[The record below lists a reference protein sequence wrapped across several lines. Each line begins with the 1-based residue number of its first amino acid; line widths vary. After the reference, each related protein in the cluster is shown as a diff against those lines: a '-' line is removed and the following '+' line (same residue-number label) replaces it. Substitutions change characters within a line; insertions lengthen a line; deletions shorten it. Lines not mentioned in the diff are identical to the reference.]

1 MIIKGKL
8 SGWIFPKHVWWV
20 NSGVYIPPCRSQ
32 GEKPVFSQANFQE
45 DPLDLAMFRKTL
57 VEPTA
62 QYHFAEKTWAFHI
75 CWFTDLW
82 RVKKMNGN
90 KQMNGTTL
98 KKTNGFTT
106 LNSEPIHLTCRGE
119 FIAPAICTESATGR
133 KKWCFKWHRVYPF
146 WSQKIPTWILWLMT
160 NPDWL

>member
-1 MIIKGKL
+1 MGK
-8 SGWIFPKHVWWV
+8 
-20 NSGVYIPPCRSQ
+20 
-32 GEKPVFSQANFQE
+32 SQANFQE

-62 QYHFAEKTWAFHI
+62 QGFI
-75 CWFTDLW
+75 SQRRLGLSISVDL
-82 RVKKMNGN
+82 RISGVKKMNGN
-90 KQMNGTTL
+90 KLMNGTTL

-133 KKWCFKWHRVYPF
+133 KNGASRGTEFTHFDPKRPPLG
-146 WSQKIPTWILWLMT
+146 S
-160 NPDWL
+160 DD